1 MRTVG
6 IDLAAAAANTAV
18 AVVDWNTGVVEPA
31 VVGVSDAALL
41 ELVDGLAGDDRV
53 GIDCPVG
60 WPVEFV
66 RAVSAWQVGAPW
78 PGRDEDDRAAYT
90 RRLRFRRTD
99 LVVQERTGRW
109 PLSVSTDRLGVT
121 ASRCAWLLDQAEL
134 RLGEAVD
141 RTGDGRF
148 AEVYPALSRR
158 VWGLAST
165 RALGELQGRVPSLRF
180 ADDATY
186 AGNEHAFDA
195 LVAALVSRAVALGL
209 THPPDAAD
217 REVAAVEGWIRL
229 PYPDA
234 LDRLR

>member
-18 AVVDWNTGVVEPA
+18 AVVDWAALVVEPA
-31 VVGVSDAALL
+31 VVGVSDDALVDAAL
-41 ELVDGLAGDDRV
+41 AGDRV
-53 GIDCPVG
+53 GIDCPIG

-66 RAVSAWQVGAPW
+66 RAVSAYERREPW
-78 PGRDEDDRAAYT
+78 PGRDEPDRAAYT

-121 ASRCAWLLDQAEL
+121 ATRCAWLLDRAETL
-134 RLGEAVD
+134 LGERVD
-141 RTGDGRF
+141 RRGTGRF

-158 VWGLAST
+158 VWGLST
-165 RALGELQGRVPSLRF
+165 ARDVEELRARLPALSFV
-180 ADDATY
+180 DA
-186 AGNEHAFDA
+186 AGYSANEHAFDA
-195 LVAALVSRAVALGL
+195 LVASLVARAVALDL
-209 THPPDAAD
+209 THEPEPAD
-217 REVAAVEGWIRL
+217 LELAAVEGWIRL

-234 LDRLR
+234 LDRLVD